1 MILNFDSTFCIR
13 WDASLKRMASII
25 LMRSSVY
32 YKYYK
37 EMLGAMGT
45 IAYEVQAA
53 IWRCSGCE
61 WKSKYSYISAAGKR
75 KAVKWQMGRKFLQL

>member
-1 MILNFDSTFCIR
+1 
-13 WDASLKRMASII
+13 MASII

-45 IAYEVQAA
+45 IAYEVQAQFGVVQDVNGNQNTHTYQQQEKEKQS
-53 IWRCSGCE
+53 SGKWE
-61 WKSKYSYISAAGKR
+61 GNSYNFS
-75 KAVKWQMGRKFLQL
+75 